1 MKELSRREAQEIEI
15 ELLQEFA
22 DICERHG
29 LKYYL
34 AYGTLIGAARHEGFI
49 PWDDD
54 LDVMM
59 PREDFELLLS
69 HFAEWRGRSTSK
81 LVHCRSGQSRFPYG
95 RMIDTRTLIVETYC
109 QGGEEL
115 GAWIDIFPL
124 DDMPVD
130 GNGLFRRIVY
140 WNTARMLAI
149 SNPNKGASL
158 PARIMKKILVPFYRR
173 KGAIHY
179 AMKMDRA
186 VMEWTACDPSYYAEI
201 LGVTERNKPL
211 PKEWFEPAL
220 LPFEGRDYC
229 VPAHY
234 DEVLTSCYGDWRKL
248 PPEDQRTPHPMTIYL
263 KDDTDIDQEGSAH
276 QGDAGI

>member
-22 DICERHG
+22 TVCEQHG

-34 AYGTLIGAARHEGFI
+34 AYGTLIGAARHGGFI

-69 HFAEWRGRSTSK
+69 HFSEWRARSSSK
-81 LVHCRSGQSRFPYG
+81 LIHCRLGQSRFPYG
-95 RMIDTRTLIVETYC
+95 RIIDTRTLVVEKYC
-109 QGGEEL
+109 QPGEEL

-124 DDMPVD
+124 DNMPIG
-130 GNGLFRRIVY
+130 GNGLFRRIAY

-149 SNPNKGASL
+149 SDPRKGTSL
-158 PARIMKKILVPFYRR
+158 PARILKKILVPFYQRR
-173 KGAIHY
+173 GSIHY
-179 AMKMDRA
+179 AMKMDQA
-186 VMEWTACDPSYYAEI
+186 VMEWTNCDSANYAEI
-201 LGVTERNKPL
+201 LGVTERKKPL

-220 LPFEGRDYC
+220 LSFEGRDYC

-234 DEVLTSCYGDWRKL
+234 DEVLSSCYEDWKKL
-248 PPEDQRTPHPMTIYL
+248 PPEEERKPHPMNIYL
-263 KDDTDIDQEGSAH
+263 KDDCSMN
-276 QGDAGI
+276 